1 MTTTFSKG
9 QNGNA
14 VPAVENLINNLFD
27 GGLQRIFSDTVLS
40 DLPLLMGRVPANIRE
55 TDKEYE
61 IDIIAPGC
69 LRENFTVSM
78 NDKLLT
84 VAYSPEQ
91 AEANE
96 KVAWTRNEYIPTAF
110 SKSFTVDDS
119 VDVNNISASYR
130 DGVLRIALAKNE
142 QAKTSRKIE
151 IK

>member
-1 MTTTFSKG
+1 MTTTFTKR

-14 VPAVENLINNLFD
+14 VPTVENLINNLFED
-27 GGLQRIFSDTVLS
+27 GLQRIFSDNVLS
-40 DLPLLMGRVPANIRE
+40 DTPILMGRVPANIRE

-61 IDIIAPGC
+61 IDIVAPGC
-69 LRENFTVSM
+69 RRENFKVDM

-84 VAYSPEQ
+84 IAYSPEQ
-91 AEANE
+91 TDANE

-130 DGVLRIALAKNE
+130 DGILRIALAKNE
-142 QAKTSRKIE
+142 LAKTSRKIE

>member
-1 MTTTFSKG
+1 MTTTFSKR
-9 QNGNA
+9 QNGNS
-14 VPAVENLINNLFD
+14 VPTVENLINSLFED
-27 GGLQRIFSDTVLS
+27 GVQRIFSDNLLS
-40 DLPLLMGRVPANIRE
+40 DTPILMGRVPANIRE

-61 IDIIAPGC
+61 IDIVAPGC
-69 LRENFTVSM
+69 RRENFTVNM

-84 VAYSPEQ
+84 VSYSPEQ
-91 AEANE
+91 PDANE

-130 DGVLRIALAKNE
+130 DGILRIALAKNE
-142 QAKTSRKIE
+142 RATSSRKIE